1 MFESL
6 SDRLQAVFQRLGSRT
21 RINEDD
27 VSQAMR
33 EVRIA
38 LIEADVNLGVVKA
51 FVARVREQ
59 ALALIG
65 GEAQRGLNPAQQIIS
80 LVNDALIE
88 LLGRERVPL
97 AVATAPP
104 TIIML
109 VGLQGSGKTTHAAKL
124 ALHLQQQNISSLLI
138 AADIY
143 RPAAVTQLVTL
154 GAQVGVPVHEEGTR
168 VPPLQIVRNGLAA
181 AKARGT
187 QVVIIDTAGRLQIDD
202 AMMTELV
209 QIRDAVHPTE
219 TLLVAD
225 AMTGQAAVEV
235 AQTFNEQVGLT
246 GLILTKVDGDARGG
260 AALSI
265 REVTGVPIKF
275 VGVGE
280 RVDQLDPFYPERM
293 ASRILGMGD
302 MLSLIEKAQQNFD
315 QENAA
320 EMQEKMLEGSFN
332 LEDFLAQMQQV
343 KKLGPMGE
351 ILKMLPGIG
360 AQLKEMQAQV
370 DDKEIGRIEAIIYSM
385 TKQERRHPEILNY
398 SRQQRIANGSGTSR
412 AEVRALLKQFGE
424 AQKMMGQMG
433 RMAKRGGL
441 GGLKDMIGGGGPQM
455 DPAALQEMLA
465 SGMNGPANRALGGP
479 RPPRPVPNK
488 NKNKKKKR

>member
-1 MFESL
+1 
-6 SDRLQAVFQRLGSRT
+6 LQKQGTS
-21 RINEDD
+21 
-27 VSQAMR
+27 S
-33 EVRIA
+33 
-38 LIEADVNLGVVKA
+38 
-51 FVARVREQ
+51 
-59 ALALIG
+59 
-65 GEAQRGLNPAQQIIS
+65 
-80 LVNDALIE
+80 
-88 LLGRERVPL
+88 
-97 AVATAPP
+97 
-104 TIIML
+104 ML
-109 VGLQGSGKTTHAAKL
+109 V
-124 ALHLQQQNISSLLI
+124 

-154 GAQVGVPVHEEGTR
+154 GQQVGVPVHEEGTR
-168 VPPLQIVRNGLAA
+168 VPPLQIVQNALADA
-181 AKARGT
+181 RARGS

-202 AMMTELV
+202 AMMHELV
-209 QIRDAVHPTE
+209 QIRDAVRPTE

-235 AQTFNEQVGLT
+235 AQTFNERVGLT
-246 GLILTKVDGDARGG
+246 GLILTKIDGDARGG

-315 QENAA
+315 QDEAA
-320 EMQEKMLEGSFN
+320 EMQDKLLEGSFN

-360 AQLKEMQAQV
+360 SQLKELQAQV
-370 DDKEIGRIEAIIYSM
+370 DDKEIGRVEAIIRSM
-385 TKQERRHPEILNY
+385 TREERRRPEILNY
-398 SRQQRIANGSGTSR
+398 SRQQRIANGSGSTR

-424 AQKMMGQMG
+424 AQKMMSQMG
-433 RMAKRGGL
+433 RMAKRGGRL
-441 GGLKDMIGGGGPQM
+441 GGLKDMMGGGGPQM

-465 SGMNGPANRALGGP
+465 GGMNGGANALGP

-488 NKNKKKKR
+488 NKKKKKKR

>member
-21 RINEDD
+21 RITEED
-27 VSQAMR
+27 VTQAMR

-38 LIEADVNLGVVKA
+38 LIEADVNLGVVKS

-59 ALALIG
+59 AVALVG
-65 GEAQRGLNPAQQIIS
+65 ADAQRGLNPAQQIIA
-80 LVNDALIE
+80 LVNDALID

-97 AVATAPP
+97 TIATTPP

-124 ALHLQQQNISSLLI
+124 ALSLQKEGTSSLLV

-154 GAQVGVPVHEEGTR
+154 GRQVGVHVHEEGTT
-168 VPPLQIVRNGLAA
+168 VPPVQIVRNALAD
-181 AKARGT
+181 ARTKGT
-187 QVVIIDTAGRLQIDD
+187 KVVIIDTAGRLQIDD
-202 AMMTELV
+202 AMMNELV
-209 QIRDAVHPTE
+209 QIRDNFHPTE

-235 AQTFNEQVGLT
+235 AQTFNERVGLT

-275 VGVGE
+275 IGVGE

-302 MLSLIEKAQQNFD
+302 MLSLIEKAQQNFNED
-315 QENAA
+315 EAA
-320 EMQEKMLEGSFN
+320 EMQEKLLEGSFN

-360 AQLKEMQAQV
+360 SQLKEMQAQV
-370 DDKEIGRIEAIIYSM
+370 DDKEIARVEAIIYSM
-385 TKQERRHPEILNY
+385 TREERRRPEILNY
-398 SRQQRIANGSGTSR
+398 SRQQRIANGSGTNR

-424 AQKMMGQMG
+424 AQKMMTQMG
-433 RMAKRGGL
+433 RMAKGGRM
-441 GGLKDMIGGGGPQM
+441 GGLKNMLGGGGPQM

-465 SGMNGPANRALGGP
+465 GGMNGPGNAPLGP

-488 NKNKKKKR
+488 NKKKKKKR